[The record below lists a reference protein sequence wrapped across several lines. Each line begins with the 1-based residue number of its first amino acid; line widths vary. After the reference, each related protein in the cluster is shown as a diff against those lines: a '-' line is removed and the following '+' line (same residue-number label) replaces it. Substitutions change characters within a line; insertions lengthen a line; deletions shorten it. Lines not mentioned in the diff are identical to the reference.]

1 MNRSRGDGGGGGG
14 GGCAEDANE
23 KREGEINF
31 DWDNALFVRCLVC
44 RLKKLLPHSHIVS
57 DVLMNGPDGTIATL
71 NREDDTAELEAVHDP
86 SALTHHN
93 EGSDDDYDDD
103 TTTSRHWE
111 QKQAMSS
118 SFFSSGP
125 STSGKVDLP
134 IMMTSHAS
142 EHGGGVIAA
151 SPEQQDGSSGSAT
164 VGSLEQTPLDL
175 SLESEEISCDHDKNS
190 DARKESS
197 SANVTS
203 SAGFAVGAKVTNGG
217 TKVTANPVSSA
228 KESDDKPPSEV
239 GTEVGEGHFFE
250 PNSPGRQ
257 HEALPVKNLKTARV
271 GTDCSKDGA
280 KLVLEA
286 KATKKNSRK
295 NLCKEPVASDST
307 EKSEEVSIKPPCKK
321 SRVAE
326 GEKEVSTVSSHSV
339 MRRQLFWNRDG
350 PANIPISY
358 IDLTLEED
366 SPEYTPNNDHHF
378 IPNNDHHTR
387 TLINDHHCT
396 SGDIAPIVISSCD
409 SEQQEEAVLKEGS
422 PDILPP
428 TPGREQVESIL
439 QRKHLSVL

>member
-1 MNRSRGDGGGGGG
+1 M
-14 GGCAEDANE
+14 
-23 KREGEINF
+23 
-31 DWDNALFVRCLVC
+31 RCLVC
-44 RLKKLLPHSHIVS
+44 RLKKLLSHSHIVS
-57 DVLMNGPDGTIATL
+57 DVVMNGPDGTIATL

-93 EGSDDDYDDD
+93 EGSDYDYEDD

-111 QKQAMSS
+111 QKQTMSS
-118 SFFSSGP
+118 SFFSSVP

-134 IMMTSHAS
+134 IMMTSHVS

-151 SPEQQDGSSGSAT
+151 SPEQQDGSSGSVT

-175 SLESEEISCDHDKNS
+175 SLESEEISCDHDKN
-190 DARKESS
+190 DDTQKESS
-197 SANVTS
+197 SAKLTEDANVTS
-203 SAGFAVGAKVTNGG
+203 SVGFAGGAKVTNDATSG
-217 TKVTANPVSSA
+217 TNLFPSA

-239 GTEVGEGHFFE
+239 VTEIGER
-250 PNSPGRQ
+250 PRQ
-257 HEALPVKNLKTARV
+257 HGALPVKNLKTAHV
-271 GTDCSKDGA
+271 GTKDSA
-280 KLVLEA
+280 KLALEA
-286 KATKKNSRK
+286 NATKKNSRK
-295 NLCKEPVASDST
+295 NLCKEAVASGST
-307 EKSEEVSIKPPCKK
+307 EKSEEVTTKPPCKK

-326 GEKEVSTVSSHSV
+326 GEKEVSTVSSRSV
-339 MRRQLFWNRDG
+339 MRRQLFWNRDS

-366 SPEYTPNNDHHF
+366 SPEYTPNNDHRF
-378 IPNNDHHTR
+378 IPNNDHHTTP
-387 TLINDHHCT
+387 TLINDRRCT